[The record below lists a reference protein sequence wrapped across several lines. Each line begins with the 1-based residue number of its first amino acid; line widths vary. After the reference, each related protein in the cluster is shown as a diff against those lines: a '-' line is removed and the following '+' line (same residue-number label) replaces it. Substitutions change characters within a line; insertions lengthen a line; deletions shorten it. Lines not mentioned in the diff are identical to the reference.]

1 MKIGLVK
8 LYRKNNIKEKNFLKN
23 FIMNLT
29 YNYKFDINKVWKEEN
44 QNNIFYVMNFNEKSQ
59 EKLRNLLRKNQI
71 DYVIV
76 ENSKNIEYKT
86 LNGKIVMKYILPNI
100 IDKIR
105 KETEKEISEISVC
118 VNKYNEEIKEII
130 KELANNVKVV
140 NVVTNNENFFNFEK
154 ELEQKDIFITVSTNK
169 RKALKKAELMINV
182 DIENIKEFNLNKK
195 LIIIN
200 LNDEMIYPKSFEGI
214 IINSVELST
223 KKIMRIV
230 AENPNF
236 QKTKLIEKEILELNN
251 IDKTKKYIR
260 INRIEIK
267 TLNNK
272 NMKYEFER
280 IKND

>member
-86 LNGKIVMKYILPNI
+86 LNGKIVMKYILSNI

-105 KETEKEISEISVC
+105 KETEKEISEVSVC

-140 NVVTNNENFFNFEK
+140 NVVTNNENFFDFEK

-169 RKALKKAELMINV
+169 RKALRKAELMINV

-251 IDKTKKYIR
+251 IDKIKKYIR